1 MEDLL
6 SSAGTANTDLQHRVV
21 AAVDRYRRGVAED
34 IIGVVAT
41 SVAAE
46 DVLHRPAELA
56 PGPRLHVQAVVVVGA
71 VHLPQHQLQL
81 YSSVL

>member
-1 MEDLL
+1 M
-6 SSAGTANTDLQHRVV
+6 

-34 IIGVVAT
+34 VISVEAT

-46 DVLHRPAELA
+46 DVLHRPVELP
-56 PGPRLHVQAVVVVGA
+56 PGPGLHVQAVVVVGA

-81 YSSVL
+81 FSSVL